1 MHLFPGVHLM
11 SHGKMLMTTMCIQVD
26 IPDDVKCIDT
36 TAEEELPK
44 TSMGYLITFFDRYI
58 LKVGDK
64 VHTSDLRR
72 LCAPECLACSSR

>member
-1 MHLFPGVHLM
+1 MMPM
-11 SHGKMLMTTMCIQVD
+11 MCIQVD

-36 TAEEELPK
+36 TVEEELPK

-64 VHTSDLRR
+64 V
-72 LCAPECLACSSR
+72 CK